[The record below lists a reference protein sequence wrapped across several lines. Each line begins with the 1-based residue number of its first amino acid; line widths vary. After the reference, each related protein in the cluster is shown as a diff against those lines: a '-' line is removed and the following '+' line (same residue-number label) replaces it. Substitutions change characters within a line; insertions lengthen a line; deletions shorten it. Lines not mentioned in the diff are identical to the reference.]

1 MPVSSRL
8 TVVAKTNTRKAFN
21 GSGALMTG
29 STRNCGCVSKHS
41 VGVNLNSSHLNSK
54 PYVYRGEQYLKRC
67 RCVQACYVLHW
78 FSVRF
83 LFFYFFVF
91 WLHLAKT
98 WLWENLETLLPAHLV
113 SLHNALIRPSG
124 SDDNN
129 NLSHLHDSV
138 SPLNLSPLHA
148 LLSLSSTSPHLFRPP
163 FFFLSSCL

>member
-1 MPVSSRL
+1 MAVELWWQEVPE
-8 TVVAKTNTRKAFN
+8 T
-21 GSGALMTG
+21 
-29 STRNCGCVSKHS
+29 
-41 VGVNLNSSHLNSK
+41 VGVSANTVLVWTWIALILTANLTSTEENSTLKCVGACKRAMFCIDS
-54 PYVYRGEQYLKRC
+54 VCDFYL
-67 RCVQACYVLHW
+67 
-78 FSVRF
+78 FI
-83 LFFYFFVF
+83 FVF

-163 FFFLSSCL
+163 CFLSPPVFK

>member
-1 MPVSSRL
+1 MAVELWWQEVPE
-8 TVVAKTNTRKAFN
+8 T
-21 GSGALMTG
+21 
-29 STRNCGCVSKHS
+29 
-41 VGVNLNSSHLNSK
+41 VGVSANTVLVWTWIALILTANLTSTEENST
-54 PYVYRGEQYLKRC
+54 LK
-67 RCVQACYVLHW
+67 CVGACKCAM
-78 FSVRF
+78 FCIDSVCD
-83 LFFYFFVF
+83 FYFFVF

-163 FFFLSSCL
+163 CFLSPPVFK

>member
-1 MPVSSRL
+1 MAVELWWQEVPE
-8 TVVAKTNTRKAFN
+8 T
-21 GSGALMTG
+21 
-29 STRNCGCVSKHS
+29 
-41 VGVNLNSSHLNSK
+41 VGVSANTVLVWTWIALILTANLTSTEENST
-54 PYVYRGEQYLKRC
+54 LKG
-67 RCVQACYVLHW
+67 VGACKRAM
-78 FSVRF
+78 FCIDSVCDF
-83 LFFYFFVF
+83 YFYFFVF

-98 WLWENLETLLPAHLV
+98 WLWENLEALLPAHLV

-163 FFFLSSCL
+163 CFLSPPVFK